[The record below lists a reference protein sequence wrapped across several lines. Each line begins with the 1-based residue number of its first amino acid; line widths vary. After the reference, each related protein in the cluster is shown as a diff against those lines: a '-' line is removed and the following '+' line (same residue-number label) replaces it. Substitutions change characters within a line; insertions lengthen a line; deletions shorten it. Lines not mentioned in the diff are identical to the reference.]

1 MFKPLLSWL
10 LAIIVAGILL
20 QTLYFKFSGH
30 PESVAIF
37 QKLGVEPWGRWLSG
51 ILELLSGIL
60 ILVPKTRPVGAFIA
74 LGIMSGAILAHL
86 TVIGIA
92 SNDDGGQLFLLA
104 CITWLGSLI
113 LSFPLLKQIVK
124 PFISKS

>member
-1 MFKPLLSWL
+1 MFKTLLSWL
-10 LAIIVAGILL
+10 LAIVVAGILL

-37 QKLGVEPWGRWLSG
+37 QKLGVEPWGRWFSG
-51 ILELLSGIL
+51 ILELVSGIL
-60 ILVPKTRPVGAFIA
+60 ILVPKTRLVGAFIA

-104 CITWLGSLI
+104 CITWLGSLV

-124 PFISKS
+124 PFISRS